1 MSAAIEFAWT
11 PGKPETELR
20 ALLGHAPVAFA
31 QLLGLDRIIA
41 LNPPMELLLTRPEAA
56 GQIERFA
63 ELVDPQDQEE
73 AERLLAELFQ
83 GERESFELESNAIEP
98 AGTVK
103 RWTAWRVSGIQGT
116 PDYALALAEDVSV
129 DRESERRLRQAEKLE
144 SVGRLAGGIAHDFN
158 NLLTGVLLYC
168 DLLMAS
174 LDPGHRVHKY
184 AQEIRNA
191 SLQASGLV
199 RQLLTVARPASSE
212 PCLLSLNEIAEAMRN
227 LLVRLIGEN
236 IELTFNLDPNLGL
249 VKMDPTQAQQ
259 ILLNLVLNARDAMP
273 GGGRIQIETS
283 TCRLQVLAENQ
294 IENAAASLP
303 CAMFV
308 VADNGSGMDAA
319 TRNHLFEAFFTTKSR
334 GKGTGLGLATVRD
347 IVSKNGGLIHVNSAP
362 DCGTRITVILPLV
375 PDAAANPSLEPI
387 LNSERHEGALPVTE
401 KEKHQ

>member
-11 PGKPETELR
+11 PGKPETELC
-20 ALLGHAPVAFA
+20 ALLGHAPIAFA
-31 QLLGLDRIIA
+31 QLLALDRIVA
-41 LNPPMELLLTRPEAA
+41 LNPPMELLLTRPDAT
-56 GQIERFA
+56 GRIERFA
-63 ELVDPQDQEE
+63 ELLDPQNQDE
-73 AERLLAELFQ
+73 AERLLSELFL
-83 GERESFELESNAIEP
+83 GERESFEFDSKASLP

-103 RWTAWRVSGIQGT
+103 RWTAWRVSGPPGS
-116 PDYALALAEDVSV
+116 PDYALAVAEDVLI
-129 DRESERRLRQAEKLE
+129 DRESEQRLRQAEKLE

-191 SLQASGLV
+191 SMQASGLV
-199 RQLLTVARPASSE
+199 RQLLTVARPTNSE
-212 PCLLSLNEIAEAMRN
+212 PCLLSLNDIAEAMRN

-236 IELTFNLDPNLGL
+236 IELAFNLDPNLGL

-259 ILLNLVLNARDAMP
+259 VLLNLVLNARDAMP
-273 GGGRIQIETS
+273 RGGRIQIETG

-294 IENAAASLP
+294 IENAALLP
-303 CAMFV
+303 CALFI
-308 VADNGSGMDAA
+308 VADNGCGMDAA
-319 TRNHLFEAFFTTKSR
+319 TRDHLFEAFFTTKSR

-362 DCGTRITVILPLV
+362 GCGTRITVILPLV
-375 PDAAANPSLEPI
+375 RMQPPLETLNPF
-387 LNSERHEGALPVTE
+387 
-401 KEKHQ
+401 